1 MQLIPFIRNNK
12 PLYEIQPL
20 ILIFAYLFKLQE
32 VSIMGSK
39 KLQIWLPFL
48 FAITMVLGMMIG
60 YQLKERTS
68 GNRFLNFNKA
78 TSLQEV
84 VDLIKERYVDKVASD
99 SINQLAVNQLL
110 THLDP
115 HSVLIPAANLNE
127 SEEHLMDNISGIGVE
142 LQLFKDTVNV
152 VSVIKTGPSEKMG
165 ILVGDKLIAINDS
178 VQISG
183 RQMRFD
189 QIRSLIKGE
198 PETKVKIRI
207 LRGKELLDKTIER
220 GSFPVPIIDVAYM
233 LDKETGFIRINR
245 FANRSYEA
253 FMVKMGELQ
262 KQGMKKLILD
272 LRGNGG
278 GLLKEAVAIADEFLS
293 GDKLIVYTEG
303 DHQQRTE
310 FRCKKDGL
318 FETGKLDVLV
328 DEGSASASE
337 VLSGALQDWDRA
349 TIIGR
354 RTFGKGLVQQQFQ
367 LSDGSAVRLTI
378 ARYFTPLGRNIQKPY
393 GKDHE
398 AYNEEL
404 LNRFHNGTMMKE
416 DTTKPKSKSFKTP
429 AGHLVYGG
437 GGITPDLFIPLD
449 TANIGENI
457 LKLYYKNTLNSFV
470 YQYYLQNKA
479 KFDQIANPAQ
489 MLTAFVPGDKELNE
503 LKQFAQAQDNIALT
517 TLSEKE
523 RRQIIQRLQILM
535 ARQIWRTEGYFEI
548 ANKYDSAVL
557 KAQMGLK

>member
-1 MQLIPFIRNNK
+1 ML
-12 PLYEIQPL
+12 
-20 ILIFAYLFKLQE
+20 
-32 VSIMGSK
+32 
-39 KLQIWLPFL
+39 
-48 FAITMVLGMMIG
+48 IG

-68 GNRFLNFNKA
+68 GNRFINFNKA

-84 VDLIKERYVDKVASD
+84 VDLIKERYVDKFASD

-110 THLDP
+110 MHLDP
-115 HSVLIPAANLNE
+115 HSILIPAANLNE

-142 LQLFKDTVNV
+142 LQLFNDTVNV
-152 VSVIKTGPSEKMG
+152 MNVIKTGPSEKAG
-165 ILVGDKLIAINDS
+165 IQVGDKFIAINDS
-178 VQISG
+178 ILIAGKHVK
-183 RQMRFD
+183 FD
-189 QIRSLIKGE
+189 LIRSLIKGE
-198 PETKVKIRI
+198 PGTKVKIKI
-207 LRGKELLDKTIER
+207 LRAKEIIDKTIDR
-220 GSFPVPIIDVAYM
+220 ASFPVPIIDVAYM

-253 FMVKMGELQ
+253 FMVNMGELQ

-293 GDKLIVYTEG
+293 DDKLIVYTEG
-303 DHQQRTE
+303 DHQQRVE
-310 FRCKKDGL
+310 YRCKKEGL
-318 FETGKLDVLV
+318 FETGKLVVLV

-404 LNRFHNGTMMKE
+404 LNRFHNGSMLKE
-416 DTTKPKSKSFKTP
+416 DTVKPKSKSFKTP

-437 GGITPDLFIPLD
+437 GGITPDIFISID
-449 TANIGENI
+449 TANVRDNI
-457 LKLYYKNTLNSFV
+457 LRLYYKNTLNSFV
-470 YQYYLQNKA
+470 YQYYLQNRT
-479 KFDQIANPAQ
+479 KFDHIANPAT
-489 MLTAFVPGDKELNE
+489 MLTEFVPGIKELEE
-503 LKQFAQAQDNIALT
+503 LKQFAQIHDNIVLT
-517 TLSEKE
+517 PFSEKE
-523 RRQIIQRLQILM
+523 RTQIIQRLQILM

-548 ANKYDSAVL
+548 ANKYDSAL
-557 KAQMGLK
+557 IKAQIRLK